1 VAMGSAVEDASRRS
15 QADWAGGVGTVVE
28 LTVSDVAHGGWCVA
42 REAGGRVVFVRHA
55 LPGERVRARITDAT
69 ANFARAEAVE
79 VVTASPDRVTPPCV
93 HARPGGCG
101 GCDWQHASLAAQRRL
116 KAAVVRH
123 QLLRIAGVDREVA
136 VEPLPGEAD
145 GLGWRTRV
153 RFTVGPDGA
162 AGLLAHRSHEVINV
176 ADCPIS
182 HPLVRA
188 AGLTGLRWDH
198 VQSVEIAVSPE
209 SGERAVIV
217 TPNGRKRAPARAA
230 AAGQPPAGDAV
241 AKLEGKADT
250 VLSAR
255 RGGRLTTLTGR
266 GYLRQSAAGRG
277 WRVGASA
284 FWQVHPHAADA
295 LTAAVIEALRPRPGD
310 VAIDLYCGA
319 GLFAGALAAEVGPDG
334 TVIGV
339 ESNRG
344 AVRDARHN
352 LRGMP
357 WARVHAG
364 DVAAV
369 LARGG
374 WPQPRLAVLDPPRTG
389 AARPVI
395 QRLLMPFSAGQEP
408 TGHGRERLNGAPERL
423 RGEPARP
430 ADGQDRP
437 PAGLR
442 RVAYVSCDPATLAR
456 DVAVFADFGWRL
468 ASLRAFDAFPMTHHV
483 ECVATLVPEA
493 GCGQPVRQDGMH
505 AASDL
510 H

>member
-1 VAMGSAVEDASRRS
+1 MESAVEDASRPG
-15 QADWAGGVGTVVE
+15 QASPAGGVGTLVE
-28 LTVSDVAHGGWCVA
+28 LAVSDVAHGGWCVA

-55 LPGERVRARITDAT
+55 LPGERVRARITDTT
-69 ANFARAEAVE
+69 AKFARAEAVE
-79 VVTASPDRVTPPCV
+79 VIAASPDRVTPPCA

-123 QLLRIAGVDREVA
+123 QLLRIAGVDREVT
-136 VEPLPGEAD
+136 VEPLPGGED

-153 RFTVGPDGA
+153 RFTVGPDGTP
-162 AGLLAHRSHEVINV
+162 GLLAHRSHEVIDV
-176 ADCPIS
+176 ADCPIA

-188 AGLTGLRWDH
+188 ARLTRLRWDH
-198 VQSVEIAVSPE
+198 VESVEIAVSPG
-209 SGERAVIV
+209 SGERAVII
-217 TPNGRKRAPARAA
+217 TPAARERARARGA
-230 AAGQPPAGDAV
+230 AAGQSLATGA
-241 AKLEGKADT
+241 AARLEGRADT
-250 VLSAR
+250 VLAAR
-255 RGGRLTTLTGR
+255 RGGRLTPLTGR
-266 GYLRQSAAGRG
+266 GYLRQSAAERT

-284 FWQVHPHAADA
+284 FWQIHPHAADV
-295 LTAAVIEALRPRPGD
+295 LTAAVIDALLPRPGD
-310 VAIDLYCGA
+310 VALDLYCGA
-319 GLFAGALAAEVGPDG
+319 GLFAGALAAEVGPTG

-339 ESNRG
+339 DSNRG

-352 LRGMP
+352 LRRMP

-374 WPQPRLAVLDPPRTG
+374 WPQPGLAVLDPPRTG

-395 QRLLMPFSAGQEP
+395 QRLLMPFGAGQET
-408 TGHGRERLNGAPERL
+408 TGPGQEQLNGGRERL

-437 PAGLR
+437 PGGLR

-456 DVAVFADFGWRL
+456 DVAVFAEFGWRL

-483 ECVATLVPEA
+483 ECVATLIPEV
-493 GCGQPVRQDGMH
+493 GGGQPVRQDGMH